1 MPSLLLSS
9 FNALAHHLYGNA
21 SRAASSAHLAGSEHL
36 RQQTLRDSKASSPA
50 ASTPLDIRTVYKI
63 FKHLEPQTTTY
74 ACCPSITCCT
84 LYPPQPGPK
93 PGTSSYPLRCS
104 SSKFTKICNELL
116 VEKCTIVGGQAIPCP
131 IKPYVYH
138 HFHDHVAA
146 MLSQP
151 GVEKAIKKH
160 MRETA
165 FQDNLCDILGSK
177 AVRELRDS
185 QNRPFLRSEGNQLRL
200 VWAICA
206 DWYNPHSNK
215 AAGKSVSSGLLAMV
229 CLSLPVHMRLLEEFV
244 YLAGNIPG
252 PQEPSVDA
260 VNPFLKPLMHDL
272 CVSYS
277 PGVYLSRTYEYP
289 MGRECQSAAVPEIS
303 DTPASKKIT
312 GHCSHSATYFCSHC
326 RLTRSNLHDL
336 NIAMWPQ
343 KLTREE
349 HESYAKQ
356 WLDAASKSKQDS
368 LVKKVGIRWSALL
381 MLPYWQPSDWAV
393 IDGMHVLLLGV
404 TRRHCRD
411 LLGLNVKDLPHDDAE
426 DDKPISPED
435 MAHARAVFTT
445 RELGKMRRLTVKLLK
460 ALCLEQHIH
469 LPLPKKGRISK
480 KQCIAALLV
489 RRMYLNYF
497 ASTYSLPFIRAK
509 NQSHSLIKSALR
521 LLQTHVRRFLFAAF
535 LTPRTTVTQLHQH
548 LLHKF
553 LWTGRVERQQI
564 HLPHLLS
571 HLQSFSP
578 RRHSSLFKIR
588 LSRRSDRNGRHISQK
603 TLVRLS
609 MGSLRQTNGEQLS
622 NLTFPSPLY
631 TFSATTD
638 PLGPSTKITVFTRL
652 STSQWTWPWPCLGA
666 SLDERHPCMP
676 NIICFI

>member
-1 MPSLLLSS
+1 MRPAQLQLLAYRKIRKQIKVRACPPSYMHTRALTSNLNEIGAPAYGIIDAEMEALRQNLLKLSIGRGQGFPPKEPLKLPELYNCGMLPESIILSRGLISPDRYYDNSHLSRIMPSLLVSS

-21 SRAASSAHLAGSEHL
+21 SRASSSAHLAGSNHLL
-36 RQQTLRDSKASSPA
+36 RQALPESEGSLPTSHA
-50 ASTPLDIRTVYKI
+50 PLDIRTVYKV
-63 FKHLEPQTTTY
+63 FKNLEPQTTTY

-84 LYPPQPGPK
+84 LYPPQPGPT
-93 PGTSSYPLRCS
+93 PGISSYPLCCS
-104 SSKFTKICNELL
+104 SSKFTKTCNAVL
-116 VEKCTIVGGQAIPCP
+116 VKKCTIVNGQAVPRP

-146 MLSQP
+146 MLSRP
-151 GVEKAIKKH
+151 GVEKAIEKH
-160 MRETA
+160 MRETS
-165 FQDNLCDILGSK
+165 FQDDLCDILGSK

-185 QNRPFLRSEGNQLRL
+185 QNQPFLRSEGNQLRL

-229 CLSLPVHMRLLEEFV
+229 CLSLPVHLRLLEEFV

-277 PGVYLSRTYEYP
+277 PGVYFSRTYEYP

-336 NIAMWPQ
+336 NTALWPR

-349 HESYAKQ
+349 HESYAEQ
-356 WLDAASKSKQDS
+356 WLTAASKSKQDL
-368 LVKKVGIRWSALL
+368 LVTKVGIRWSALL

-404 TRRHCRD
+404 VRRHCRD
-411 LLGLNVKDLPHDDAE
+411 LLGLSVKDLPHGDAE
-426 DDKPISPED
+426 DDKPVSPED
-435 MAHARAVFTT
+435 MAHARAVFATK
-445 RELGKMRRLTVKLLK
+445 ELGKMRRLTVKLLK

-469 LPLPKKGRISK
+469 LPPPKKGRISK
-480 KQCIAALLV
+480 RQYIAVLLV
-489 RRMYLNYF
+489 RRMYLNHF
-497 ASTYSLPFIRAK
+497 AATYTLPFARAKPQNYSLI
-509 NQSHSLIKSALR
+509 QSGLH
-521 LLQTHVRRFLFAAF
+521 LLKTHVRRFLFAAF
-535 LTPRTTVTQLHQH
+535 LTLRTTQLYR
-548 LLHKF
+548 
-553 LWTGRVERQQI
+553 G
-564 HLPHLLS
+564 LPHK
-571 HLQSFSP
+571 HL
-578 RRHSSLFKIR
+578 R
-588 LSRRSDRNGRHISQK
+588 LGQ
-603 TLVRLS
+603 VEW
-609 MGSLRQTNGEQLS
+609 Q
-622 NLTFPSPLY
+622 
-631 TFSATTD
+631 
-638 PLGPSTKITVFTRL
+638 
-652 STSQWTWPWPCLGA
+652 
-666 SLDERHPCMP
+666 
-676 NIICFI
+676 